1 MFKNNFK
8 EFIDKLFATNCT
20 SRTINQSLLK
30 IFSTC
35 LSIIWMIF
43 IRRLYLIWWNGI
55 KNPGFDKSFKWDEWI
70 WFGLVPAIVPFIFY
84 LIWKK
89 RD

>member
-8 EFIDKLFATNCT
+8 GFIDKLF
-20 SRTINQSLLK
+20 SGNQSSLIK
-30 IFSTC
+30 IFST
-35 LSIIWMIF
+35 LSIIWIIF
-43 IRRLYLIWWNGI
+43 IGYLIWWNGI
-55 KNPGFDKSFKWDEWI
+55 KNPGFDKSFQWDEWI
-70 WFGLVPAIVPFIFY
+70 WFGLVPVIVPFIFY

>member
-8 EFIDKLFATNCT
+8 EFIDKLF
-20 SRTINQSLLK
+20 SGNQSSLIK
-30 IFSTC
+30 IFST
-35 LSIIWMIF
+35 LSIIWIIF
-43 IRRLYLIWWNGI
+43 IGYLIWWNGI
-55 KNPGFDKSFKWDEWI
+55 KNPGFDKSFQWDEWI
-70 WFGLVPAIVPFIFY
+70 WFGLVPVILPFIFY

>member
-8 EFIDKLFATNCT
+8 EFIDKLF
-20 SRTINQSLLK
+20 SGNQSSWIK
-30 IFSTC
+30 IFST

-43 IRRLYLIWWNGI
+43 IGYLIWWNGI
-55 KNPGFDKSFKWDEWI
+55 INPGFDKSFKWDEWI

-84 LIWKK
+84 LVWKK

>member
-8 EFIDKLFATNCT
+8 GFIDKLF
-20 SRTINQSLLK
+20 SGNQSSLIK
-30 IFSTC
+30 IFST

-43 IRRLYLIWWNGI
+43 IGYLIWWNGI

-70 WFGLVPAIVPFIFY
+70 WFGFVPATFPFVIY
-84 LIWKK
+84 MIWKEGE
-89 RD
+89 

>member
-8 EFIDKLFATNCT
+8 EFIDKLF
-20 SRTINQSLLK
+20 SGNQSSLIK
-30 IFSTC
+30 IFST

-43 IRRLYLIWWNGI
+43 IGYLIWWNGI

-70 WFGLVPAIVPFIFY
+70 WFGFVPAMTPFIIY
-84 LIWKK
+84 IIWKK
-89 RD
+89 GE

>member
-1 MFKNNFK
+1 
-8 EFIDKLFATNCT
+8 
-20 SRTINQSLLK
+20 
-30 IFSTC
+30 
-35 LSIIWMIF
+35 MIF
-43 IRRLYLIWWNGI
+43 IGYLIWWNGI

>member
-8 EFIDKLFATNCT
+8 EFIDKLF
-20 SRTINQSLLK
+20 SGNQSSLIK
-30 IFSTC
+30 IFST

-43 IRRLYLIWWNGI
+43 IGYVIWWNGI

-70 WFGLVPAIVPFIFY
+70 WFGLVPVSYTHLTLPTTTIV
-84 LIWKK
+84 
-89 RD
+89 

>member
-8 EFIDKLFATNCT
+8 EFIEKLF
-20 SRTINQSLLK
+20 SGNQSSLIK
-30 IFSTC
+30 IFST

-43 IRRLYLIWWNGI
+43 IGYLIWWNGI

-70 WFGLVPAIVPFIFY
+70 WFGFVPAVVPFVIY
-84 LIWKK
+84 IIWKK
-89 RD
+89 EE

>member
-1 MFKNNFK
+1 VNVRNKMFKNNFK
-8 EFIDKLFATNCT
+8 EFIDKLF
-20 SRTINQSLLK
+20 SGNQSSLIK
-30 IFSTC
+30 IFST

-43 IRRLYLIWWNGI
+43 IGYLIWWNGI

-84 LIWKK
+84 LVWKK

>member
-1 MFKNNFK
+1 MFKYNFK
-8 EFIDKLFATNCT
+8 GFIDKLF
-20 SRTINQSLLK
+20 SGNQSSLIK
-30 IFSTC
+30 IFST

-43 IRRLYLIWWNGI
+43 IGYLIWWNGI

>member
-8 EFIDKLFATNCT
+8 EFIYKLF
-20 SRTINQSLLK
+20 SGNQSSLIK
-30 IFSTC
+30 IFST
-35 LSIIWMIF
+35 LSFIWTIF
-43 IRRLYLIWWNGI
+43 IGYLIWWNGI

-84 LIWKK
+84 LVWKK